1 MFWEAV
7 EVACVANAQV
17 VCLTI
22 TGSLAVRLGLI
33 DSPKSKDLSK
43 LAVVLLNP
51 ALKFSMFPAYSL
63 ERLARWSPVIAL
75 SLLHMAVG
83 AALGSLIAWATRLG
97 TPHKQCLIM
106 CCALGNVVALPFML
120 VVPVV
125 ANWRA
130 VRDDPNA
137 TLDAY
142 GILCV
147 ARPVNAASC

>member
-17 VCLTI
+17 VVLAI

-43 LAVVLLNP
+43 LAIGLLNP

-63 ERLARWSPVIAL
+63 ERLAHWSPVIAI
-75 SLLHMAVG
+75 SLLHMIVG
-83 AALGSLIAWATRLG
+83 AILGSLVARTARLG

-106 CCALGNVVALPFML
+106 CCCMGNVIALPFVL

-125 ANWRA
+125 ANWRL
-130 VRDDPNA
+130 VREDPNA
-137 TLDAY
+137 ILDAY
-142 GILCV
+142 GIM
-147 ARPVNAASC
+147 